1 MLEHRDFQVYGGNHL
16 IFVYLAKAEPTIGNT
31 LLNTGN
37 DPELEHN
44 IKAAIGWYL
53 AKVMNPCQQFSKLKL
68 DPASSGSKGDEQALD
83 KEIFAEVL
91 DGLDKQ
97 LVSSKCIAGKDITI
111 ADLLIYN
118 DVSQFLMM
126 AGLDLTSP
134 RIINKANLK
143 KWLTMMS
150 GLGAVS

>member
-1 MLEHRDFQVYGGNHL
+1 MGCGGNSTARPRVEAPKALTLHGNILDNQSRAIMTICRYCSVTYALVPVDSSKPQSMEEYKKKNPSGHLPMLEHRDFQVYGGNHL

-68 DPASSGSKGDEQALD
+68 DPTSSANAKADE
-83 KEIFAEVL
+83 
-91 DGLDKQ
+91 
-97 LVSSKCIAGKDITI
+97 
-111 ADLLIYN
+111 
-118 DVSQFLMM
+118 
-126 AGLDLTSP
+126 
-134 RIINKANLK
+134 
-143 KWLTMMS
+143 
-150 GLGAVS
+150 

>member
-1 MLEHRDFQVYGGNHL
+1 M
-16 IFVYLAKAEPTIGNT
+16 IFVYLAKAEASIGNT
-31 LLNTGN
+31 LLNTGS
-37 DPELEHN
+37 DPEGEQR

-118 DVSQFLMM
+118 DISQFLMM
-126 AGLDLTSP
+126 ANLDLASP

-150 GLGAVS
+150 GLPAVS